1 MYSTSMEFRVKYG
14 ETDRMGYAYYG
25 NYAQYF
31 EVARVEALREL
42 GFTYKQLEDDGIL
55 LPVRHYNVDY
65 LKPAYYDDVITV
77 KTYIKESP
85 SARITFE
92 YEVFNAD
99 DEVITNATVVLVFI
113 DAASGRP
120 CRPPKEMCEAIETH
134 LK

>member
-1 MYSTSMEFRVKYG
+1 MFSTSIDFRVRYG

-55 LPVRHYNVDY
+55 LPVRHYDVDY

-77 KTYIKESP
+77 KTYIKDEP
-85 SARITFE
+85 SAKITFD
-92 YEVFNAD
+92 YEVFNEAE
-99 DEVITNATVVLVFI
+99 EVITTATVVLVFI
-113 DAASGRP
+113 DAKTGRP
-120 CRPPKEMCEAIETH
+120 CRPPKEMCDAISERI
-134 LK
+134 K